1 MFKFLLLVIA
11 ETFAE
16 SIKIYE
22 IHLYLLLL
30 LQKHLFKALQY
41 EFHLYLLLLLQKHY
55 KDTRN
60 CQEKVNKISHLKPNQ
75 LAPSIYIMKELCFF
89 SLDQ

>member
-22 IHLYLLLL
+22 VHLYLLLL

-41 EFHLYLLLLLQKHY
+41 EVHLYLLLLLQKHY
-55 KDTRN
+55 NYNYNT
-60 CQEKVNKISHLKPNQ
+60 
-75 LAPSIYIMKELCFF
+75 
-89 SLDQ
+89 

>member
-1 MFKFLLLVIA
+1 MFKFLLVVIA

-41 EFHLYLLLLLQKHY
+41 EVHLYLLLLLQKHY
-55 KDTRN
+55 N
-60 CQEKVNKISHLKPNQ
+60 YNYN
-75 LAPSIYIMKELCFF
+75 A
-89 SLDQ
+89 